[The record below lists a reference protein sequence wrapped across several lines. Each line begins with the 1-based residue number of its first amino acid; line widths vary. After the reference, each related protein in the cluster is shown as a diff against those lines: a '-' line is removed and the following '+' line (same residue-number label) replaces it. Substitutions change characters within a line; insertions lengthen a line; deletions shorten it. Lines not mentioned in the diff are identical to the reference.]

1 MNTNVTVIIPIK
13 ELKDQ
18 SEKDY
23 FANAI
28 ASIKEQEVLPE
39 KVLLVIPKGSPLKE
53 EFNNYEFD
61 ENVKELISVE
71 ENDGET
77 DFCSQINFGVSK
89 VETEFFSVL
98 EFDDIYSS
106 IWFKNFEV
114 YKEHY
119 KDVDVFLPLVVDV
132 SVPTESDPQ
141 GRFLHFSNEPVWAKD
156 FSDRIGFLD
165 NDSLL
170 NYPNFQID
178 GAIINKESFES
189 VGGLKPGI
197 VMYFNYE
204 LLLRMTYYD
213 MKIMTIPKVGY
224 KKVNMRP
231 GALFWS
237 YQNDENLKLDPTEA
251 RFWYNTAR
259 KECYFKQDR
268 GIKYEVKETA

>member
-13 ELKDQ
+13 ELRDQ
-18 SEKDY
+18 AEKDY

-28 ASIKEQEVLPE
+28 KSISEQEVLPE
-39 KVLLVIPKGSPLKE
+39 KVIMVIPKDSELKTELTNYTYE
-53 EFNNYEFD
+53 ENIKD
-61 ENVKELISVE
+61 IVSIE
-71 ENDGET
+71 ENDGEA
-77 DFCSQINFGVSK
+77 DFCSQVNFGVTK
-89 VETEFFSVL
+89 VETEYFSIL

-106 IWFKNFEV
+106 IWFKNFNE

-119 KDVDVFLPLVVDV
+119 EDVDVFLPLVVDV
-132 SVPTESDPQ
+132 SVPTEENPQ

-165 NDSLL
+165 NDALL

-178 GAIINKESFES
+178 GAVIKKESFDS

-204 LLLRMTYYD
+204 LFLRMTYYD

-237 YQNDENLKLDPTEA
+237 YQNDAQIKLDPTEA

-268 GIKYEVKETA
+268 GIKYEVNETA